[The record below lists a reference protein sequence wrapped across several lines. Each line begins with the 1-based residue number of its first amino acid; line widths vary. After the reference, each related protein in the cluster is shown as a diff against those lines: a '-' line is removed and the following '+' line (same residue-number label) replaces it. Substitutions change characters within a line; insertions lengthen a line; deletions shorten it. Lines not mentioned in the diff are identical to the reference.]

1 MNPKMNG
8 YYDCAVISE
17 SDDQLL
23 YFLLLSGFTD
33 HVWIQNAWVEEDL
46 MIEQITIGPY
56 GVWILGT
63 KYTGGVIYNVNG
75 NWFKEPSSFIPG
87 EITAWK
93 PVPVS
98 TLEAEWLREKKAAER
113 VLHELVPRVIEAVPG
128 LIKGGVCLAHHDYG
142 ETTIFPAIIG
152 NEDMFESE
160 ILLPLDK
167 HGDIVEPIIT
177 IAEINKIT
185 MALIDRSRSIH
196 PDPTTIIECFLDQN
210 NENGN
215 AKNDTIDDSIKDL
228 ERDIWKLLNDYI
240 DDDEVDDDCL

>member
-33 HVWIQNAWVEEDL
+33 HVWIQNAWIEEDL
-46 MIEQITIGPY
+46 MIEHIIIGPY

-87 EITAWK
+87 EITDWK

-98 TLEAEWLREKKAAER
+98 TLEADWLREKKAAER
-113 VLHELVPRVIEAVPG
+113 VLHGLVPRVIEDVPG

-142 ETTIFPAIIG
+142 ETKIFPALSG

-160 ILLPLDK
+160 ILLPLNK
-167 HGDIVEPIIT
+167 HGELWT
-177 IAEINKIT
+177 K
-185 MALIDRSRSIH
+185 
-196 PDPTTIIECFLDQN
+196 TTL
-210 NENGN
+210 
-215 AKNDTIDDSIKDL
+215 L
-228 ERDIWKLLNDYI
+228 ERTQLMILFI
-240 DDDEVDDDCL
+240 G